1 MVRMIDLEKI
11 KVQTLAHWERFIAL
25 SNFMAKTVLQR
36 SVLLLGNSIKNNFH
50 RIVHL

>member
-1 MVRMIDLEKI
+1 MARMIDLEKT

-25 SNFMAKTVLQR
+25 SNFMAETFLQR
-36 SVLLLGNSIKNNFH
+36 SVLGNSIKNKFY